1 MPRGLLIT
9 LEGLDG
15 SGKTTQIERLAV
27 WLKKRKPAAV
37 RTEPPCARAPSLRLS
52 SGERVGDRETQST
65 GLLGAPVLV
74 RRGGETWDFSRGV
87 IVTRQPGGT
96 AIGD

>member
-27 WLKKRKPAAV
+27 WLKKREFA
-37 RTEPPCARAPSLRLS
+37 
-52 SGERVGDRETQST
+52 
-65 GLLGAPVLV
+65 
-74 RRGGETWDFSRGV
+74 SRGV
-87 IVTRQPGGT
+87 IVTRQPGGVT
-96 AIGD
+96 RVRRSPRAGRSA

>member
-27 WLKKRKPAAV
+27 WLKKRKVA
-37 RTEPPCARAPSLRLS
+37 
-52 SGERVGDRETQST
+52 
-65 GLLGAPVLV
+65 
-74 RRGGETWDFSRGV
+74 SRGV

-96 AIGD
+96 VIGSLSAAPHRGQGLGGGVYATRLDGGASAVNSP